1 MNTTPQSPGSS
12 TDQRNTEHRANAV
25 EDHLH
30 TLQDDA
36 QAAIASAKEQGSAQF
51 EQYRDTAAQQI
62 ETLAQSAQSAAEH
75 LQEDDTFGISHYV
88 TDIAQNMTT
97 LADNLRGKSVDEL
110 LQQAGKLARDNPALF
125 ITGSVALGFGLS
137 RFLRAS
143 NSAQGTSSTTG
154 SASPPDIAPST
165 NAPGSQYANR
175 PTAGMSTVVEA
186 DQEFPVS
193 HPHMGDVRHSGRPGI
208 PDAPPGQ
215 GPTGAYIPTD
225 PLGADATY
233 PDSKDDNG
241 QAGNPQQSASDRQAQ
256 DRLSKG
262 DM

>member
-1 MNTTPQSPGSS
+1 MNTTPQSAGS
-12 TDQRNTEHRANAV
+12 NAEHKPNAA

-36 QAAIASAKEQGSAQF
+36 QAAIASAKEHGSAQF
-51 EQYRDTAAQQI
+51 EHYRDSAAEQI

-75 LQEDDTFGISHYV
+75 MHEDDTLGLSHYV
-88 TDIAQNMTT
+88 TDIAENMTS
-97 LADNLRGKSVDEL
+97 LASNLRGKSVDEL

-143 NSAQGTSSTTG
+143 GSAHDSGSTTA
-154 SASPPDIAPST
+154 SASSPDMSPSAD
-165 NAPGSQYANR
+165 NPAGQYATR
-175 PTAGMSTVVEA
+175 PPAGMSAVVEA

-193 HPHMGDVRHSGRPGI
+193 HPHVGDVRHSGRPGI

-215 GPTGAYIPTD
+215 GPTGAFVPTH
-225 PLGADATY
+225 PLGVDATY
-233 PDSKDDNG
+233 PDSKDDSSQPDSSG
-241 QAGNPQQSASDRQAQ
+241 QSASDRQAQ
-256 DRLSKG
+256 DRVTKG
-262 DM
+262 GV